1 MPWHKIT
8 FPNSMITSGRALRI
22 IITFSEILESLP
34 DVNRDELI
42 ITGENNNTDDSLFSI
57 SLRKSASIYSMNYYF
72 MMPYLVNHRFLI
84 RLKIHDTDL
93 LGIHEVFRNYN
104 LAHILS

>member
-8 FPNSMITSGRALRI
+8 FPNSMVTSGRALQI

-42 ITGENNNTDDSLFSI
+42 ITGENNNTEDSAVFYFSPEVGKHLFYELLFYDAI
-57 SLRKSASIYSMNYYF
+57 PCKSPVLDPSSN
-72 MMPYLVNHRFLI
+72 
-84 RLKIHDTDL
+84 
-93 LGIHEVFRNYN
+93 
-104 LAHILS
+104 S